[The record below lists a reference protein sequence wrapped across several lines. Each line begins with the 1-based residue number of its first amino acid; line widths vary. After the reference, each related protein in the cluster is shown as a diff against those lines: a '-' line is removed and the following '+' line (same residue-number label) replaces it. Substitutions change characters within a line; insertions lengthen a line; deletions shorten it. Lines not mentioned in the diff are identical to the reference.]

1 MAWTPSRGWLSQSI
15 RRPGTW
21 LLAALFILITLLQYA
36 AQIEHPSFLAN
47 LTANLGLTR
56 YTVERIL
63 YLLPIIW
70 AAFMFGW
77 RGGAVVSLAALAC
90 MLPRDILTSP
100 SPEDALIETSS
111 VFVIG
116 NLVSY
121 SLASL
126 RKERQRRADM
136 ERAQEELKLHLQ
148 VIREDERRL
157 AALNQTA
164 SIVSQSLELSEV
176 LNSAADCV
184 LDVLGVEAV
193 RIYVLDEEAGEL
205 TLAAARGL
213 SDEYTRSVSRIRL
226 GEGFNG
232 RVAETGEPL
241 RVEDASEGNRASTVA
256 AKKENIRSQL
266 VVPLVSKGKVVG
278 TLSVAVRRYRDFHR
292 DEVELV
298 TAIGNQIGVAVENA
312 RLYRQEQLVSEQ
324 FKASER
330 RYRELFE
337 NARDAIWL
345 HDVEGNIITANRA
358 CVKLTGYALEDL
370 CRLRAVELLSGDSL
384 QIAQDAQERLL
395 RGEDPGAPI
404 EVRLVKNGG
413 AEVIVR
419 LASSLV
425 FSNGQPVAIQH
436 IARDVTR
443 ERQMQENMRLL
454 LQQIT
459 RVQEEERKRI
469 ALELHDD
476 TIQALVAHCQRIDD
490 LACGVKGL
498 PKQAKQRLEDLH
510 EQANRIMQDV
520 RRLSQDLRPAVLDNL
535 GLVPALEWL
544 ASYVIKNSGIST
556 TISVLGDKRRLS
568 DEVEVVLF
576 RITQEALRNVWK
588 HSQATSAE
596 VILEFSPDKTR
607 LTIRDNG
614 TGFDPPQ
621 TVGDLP
627 RYGKLGLAG
636 VEERVRLFSGVLT
649 VTSAAGKGTTLTAEL
664 PL

>member
-1 MAWTPSRGWLSQSI
+1 MPSRGWLAQSI

-21 LLAALFILITLLQYA
+21 LLVALFILITFFQYA

-47 LTANLGLTR
+47 LTENLGLTR

-100 SPEDALIETSS
+100 SPEDALVETSS
-111 VFVIG
+111 VFIIG

-121 SLASL
+121 SLESL
-126 RKERQRRADM
+126 RKERQRRAEI
-136 ERAQEELKLHLQ
+136 ERAQEELKRHLQ

-164 SIVSQSLELSEV
+164 SIVSQSLELPEV

-193 RIYVLDEEAGEL
+193 RIYILDEAAGEL
-205 TLAAARGL
+205 ALAAARGL
-213 SDEYTRSVSRIRL
+213 SEEYTRSVSRIRL

-241 RVEDASEGNRASTVA
+241 RVEDASEGNRASTAVT
-256 AKKENIRSQL
+256 KKENIRSQL

-292 DEVELV
+292 DEVALV

-358 CVKLTGYALEDL
+358 CVTLTGYSLEEL
-370 CRLRAVELLSGDSL
+370 GRLRAAELLSSDSL
-384 QIAQDAQERLL
+384 QIAEGVQERLL
-395 RGEDPGAPI
+395 KGEDPGAPS
-404 EVRLVKNGG
+404 EVRLVKKSG

-425 FSNGQPVAIQH
+425 FSNGRPAAIQH
-436 IARDVTR
+436 IARDVTK
-443 ERQMQENMRLL
+443 EKQLQENMRLL

-510 EQANRIMQDV
+510 EQASRIMQDV

-544 ASYVIKNSGIST
+544 ASYVTKNSGIST
-556 TISVLGDKRRLS
+556 TFSVLGGTRRLS

-576 RITQEALRNVWK
+576 RVTQEALRNVWK

-596 VILEFSPDKTR
+596 VTLEFSPDKTR
-607 LTIRDNG
+607 LTIKDNG
-614 TGFDPPQ
+614 TGFEPPQ

-636 VEERVRLFSGVLT
+636 VEERVRLFSGTLT
-649 VTSAAGKGTTLTAEL
+649 VTSAAGKGTILTAEL